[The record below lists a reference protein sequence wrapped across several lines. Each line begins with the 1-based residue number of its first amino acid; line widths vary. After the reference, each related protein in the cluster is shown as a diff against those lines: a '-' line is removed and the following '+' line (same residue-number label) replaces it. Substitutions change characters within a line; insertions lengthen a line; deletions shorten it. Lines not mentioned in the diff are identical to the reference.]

1 VHTGPQDRLR
11 AAGLRVTRPRL
22 TVLAV
27 LDDATT
33 AHEHL
38 PVLDVERRARAA
50 LGTLSRQAVYDCL
63 EALAA
68 AGLARRIEPAGHPAR
83 YEARVGDNH
92 HHLVCRGCGV
102 TTDVDCVTGQAPCL
116 DAPSGPG
123 FVVDEAEV
131 IFWGR
136 CRTCAPHRAP
146 APAN

>member
-1 VHTGPQDRLR
+1 MHTGPQDRLR

-27 LDDATT
+27 LDEATT

-63 EALAA
+63 EALAG

-92 HHLVCRGCGV
+92 HHLVCRGCGI

-116 DAPSGPG
+116 DAPSDPG